1 LANAFDRVRYPS
13 QTFAVIHP
21 TAIGAFAAIFGRPFA
36 PFAGARVLEI
46 GCGEGVNLINMAL
59 GAPSAE
65 FVGVDLSE
73 QAIAKACATARA
85 CVCANVSFHAR
96 DLLELDASIGRFDY
110 ILAHGVYAW
119 VAPRVRQP
127 FFRIVAERLSGQG
140 FAVVSYNVNP
150 GSRLRQAIRDMLV
163 YVTKDLEEPEAK
175 LERARSFLEGEIE
188 AWRDNE
194 ADEAAMK
201 SEARR
206 VIAHA
211 PAYLYH
217 DELTENYAP
226 QMLTDVVMAAREAGL
241 DYLCDA
247 QPALSQEA
255 LFPSDGVA
263 AMHEQARGD
272 WVRVEQLADF
282 RVLRRFRYSI
292 FCPAPSGV
300 DRRREATRLRGLW
313 ACGDLTVAKPD
324 PGAEDCASFEAGQ
337 IKLRTND
344 PELARFLTR
353 LADSFPLPIPLD
365 LASQS
370 PSLADRIFHLWV
382 RQAIELHTAPPPL
395 VATPSDY
402 PRVGALARVQAANG
416 EAALATL
423 RHSMIQ
429 IDDAFVRAL
438 VPLVDGT
445 RNRSQLAHEIATRND
460 LSVAEASTRLD
471 TILARF
477 ARAGLLVG

>member
-1 LANAFDRVRYPS
+1 
-13 QTFAVIHP
+13 
-21 TAIGAFAAIFGRPFA
+21 
-36 PFAGARVLEI
+36 
-46 GCGEGVNLINMAL
+46 
-59 GAPSAE
+59 
-65 FVGVDLSE
+65 
-73 QAIAKACATARA
+73 
-85 CVCANVSFHAR
+85 
-96 DLLELDASIGRFDY
+96 
-110 ILAHGVYAW
+110 
-119 VAPRVRQP
+119 
-127 FFRIVAERLSGQG
+127 
-140 FAVVSYNVNP
+140 
-150 GSRLRQAIRDMLV
+150 MLV

-175 LERARSFLEGEIE
+175 LERARSFLEGEIG
-188 AWRDNE
+188 AWSDNE

-353 LADSFPLPIPLD
+353 TSRTLSAPDTARPRLAISVTRRPHFPPLGATGDRASYGALSARGDAERLPEGGRAGPGPGGERRSRPRDAAALNDPDRRRIR
-365 LASQS
+365 AGARS
-370 PSLADRIFHLWV
+370 ADRRNENPV
-382 RQAIELHTAPPPL
+382 RTRTRICEAKQCF
-395 VATPSDY
+395 S
-402 PRVGALARVQAANG
+402 RRGQNSVGFDSG
-416 EAALATL
+416 
-423 RHSMIQ
+423 Q
-429 IDDAFVRAL
+429 ICQGWTF
-438 VPLVDGT
+438 GWMT
-445 RNRSQLAHEIATRND
+445 
-460 LSVAEASTRLD
+460 
-471 TILARF
+471 
-477 ARAGLLVG
+477 